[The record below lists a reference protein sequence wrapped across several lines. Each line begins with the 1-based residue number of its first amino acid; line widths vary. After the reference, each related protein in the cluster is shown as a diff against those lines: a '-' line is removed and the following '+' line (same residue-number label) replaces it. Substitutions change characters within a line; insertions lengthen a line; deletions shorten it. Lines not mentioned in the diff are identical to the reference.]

1 MNTRAKKHTG
11 KGVQGQRWNE
21 YKGKDTKAR
30 AGGIRATIFLLRKKS
45 QNGKIFPKQKNICF
59 RFGKLFLF
67 GKFFSK
73 EEKTG

>member
-11 KGVQGQRWNE
+11 KRVQGQRWNE

-30 AGGIRATIFLLRKKS
+30 AGGIRATIFLLRKKIPKRK
-45 QNGKIFPKQKNICF
+45 NFPEAEKHFF
-59 RFGKLFLF
+59 RFAKLFLF
-67 GKFFSK
+67 GKIFSK